1 MAAKSQIAR
10 GLLFGAEF
18 FTELAKQLR
27 AKGLTD
33 ERVWELMARKFKTG
47 SGLAEKVAKMIVGE
61 GTQKA
66 FFFGSRGPVELF
78 LGPSFKNW
86 VFPEIPEIIPDFE
99 GNLRHLDLAKPMSD
113 SEIQKE
119 QGYPKPFTVTE
130 LAAVLISWLLKQP
143 NGEKGQLLNNGC
155 VNIFHVQ
162 LKDGRVVAIGVWL
175 ECGGLEGELEA
186 FEFNFGRWSV
196 HSRAFFRS
204 RRRARRRAT

>member
-27 AKGLTD
+27 VKGLTD

-162 LKDGRVVAIGVWL
+162 LKDGRVVAVSVYWSSILRGWRL
-175 ECGGLEGELEA
+175 DA
-186 FEFNFGRWSV
+186 FEFDADYWPAGN
-196 HSRAFFRS
+196 RAFSRS
-204 RRRARRRAT
+204 

>member
-66 FFFGSRGPVELF
+66 FFFGSQGPVRLYLGSNFTNLVF
-78 LGPSFKNW
+78 L
-86 VFPEIPEIIPDFE
+86 EIPEVIPDFE
-99 GNLRHLDLAKPMSD
+99 RTLHQLDLAREMSD
-113 SEIQKE
+113 SETQQE
-119 QGYPKPFTVTE
+119 QGYPKPFTVAE

-143 NGEKGQLLNNGC
+143 NGEDGQLITNGC
-155 VNIFHVQ
+155 ANIFHVQ
-162 LKDGRVVAIGVWL
+162 LKDGRVVAVGVDWGSIL
-175 ECGGLEGELEA
+175 RGWRLDA
-186 FEFNFGRWSV
+186 FEFDADYWPAGN
-196 HSRAFFRS
+196 RAFSRS
-204 RRRARRRAT
+204 